1 MKSITKL
8 SAALV
13 AALAAASTIAW
24 SGPGNGADTQW
35 ERGSFFVDVP
45 GILVP
50 CLGET
55 VNIFGEI
62 PYTRHAVTTP
72 SGGTSYKYQ
81 EVPLNRNQ
89 PPFYLVVESTGK
101 VYRYQNGLPFNLS
114 FHQAA
119 GETFSLHIR
128 ASYVADDGDKLI
140 GTFHLHL
147 TTNANGELVVNRVY
161 DSGWECIDR

>member
-1 MKSITKL
+1 MKNITKL
-8 SAALV
+8 STALV

-24 SGPGNGADTQW
+24 SGPGTGADTQW

-45 GILVP
+45 GILVS

-55 VNIFGEI
+55 VHVFGEI
-62 PYTRHAVTTP
+62 PYQRHAVTTP
-72 SGGTSYKYQ
+72 SGGTSYHYQ

-101 VYRYQNGLPFNLS
+101 VYRYQNGHPLNQS

-119 GETFSLHIR
+119 GEILSFHIR
-128 ASYVADDGDKLI
+128 GSYVAEDGDKLI
-140 GTFHLHL
+140 FTSHWHF
-147 TTNANGELVVNRVY
+147 TTNANGELVVDRVY
-161 DSGWECIDR
+161 NTDWECIDR